1 MRFVF
6 EIFGVTLRLHS
17 SFYTLPV
24 QLLWAELLFLYSYNR
39 RSRFALR
46 LTLGTLA
53 YMVIATVLFNIFPVR
68 TLPAHID
75 ATRALLQGLQDFA
88 RVISLIVFSVVLFF
102 FCYKEKIGT
111 ILSACMA
118 GYVVQHFTFKLGVIL
133 EELLPIRSVLDTAL
147 SYQVGTMFLY
157 YLPVYTL
164 AFLIFAKPA
173 VKNDY
178 KNHGSKYLNLLSLVI
193 IFSLIVINRFLAFA
207 HIDNPIQKIA
217 DALYAMLCC
226 VLALVIQ
233 FVLYRYL
240 RLETEYET
248 TRALF
253 HQGSQSY
260 LQWKDSLDE
269 IHVRYHDL
277 RHKLDFLAETGVDTN
292 SPAYREIQST
302 LDTYSTM
309 IRSGNE
315 AIDVLIAGKKSIC
328 RQAGIEFS
336 CMIDGKVLQHFDGMQ
351 LYNLF
356 NNALDNAINYL
367 KTLDC
372 VDNRVMYLSIKPLG
386 DAAFITIENYFEGTV
401 KLENGLPVSEQA
413 DSGHGYGF
421 KSMKRIVDF
430 YSGTMTIAT
439 ENHMFSVG
447 ILLPYPKADK

>member
-1 MRFVF
+1 
-6 EIFGVTLRLHS
+6 
-17 SFYTLPV
+17 
-24 QLLWAELLFLYSYNR
+24 
-39 RSRFALR
+39 
-46 LTLGTLA
+46 
-53 YMVIATVLFNIFPVR
+53 
-68 TLPAHID
+68 
-75 ATRALLQGLQDFA
+75 
-88 RVISLIVFSVVLFF
+88 
-102 FCYKEKIGT
+102 
-111 ILSACMA
+111 
-118 GYVVQHFTFKLGVIL
+118 
-133 EELLPIRSVLDTAL
+133 
-147 SYQVGTMFLY
+147 
-157 YLPVYTL
+157 
-164 AFLIFAKPA
+164 
-173 VKNDY
+173 
-178 KNHGSKYLNLLSLVI
+178 
-193 IFSLIVINRFLAFA
+193 
-207 HIDNPIQKIA
+207 
-217 DALYAMLCC
+217 
-226 VLALVIQ
+226 
-233 FVLYRYL
+233 
-240 RLETEYET
+240 
-248 TRALF
+248 
-253 HQGSQSY
+253 
-260 LQWKDSLDE
+260 
-269 IHVRYHDL
+269 
-277 RHKLDFLAETGVDTN
+277 
-292 SPAYREIQST
+292 
-302 LDTYSTM
+302 M